1 MTTAMAF
8 ISDAR
13 QTSASAIRHL
23 CQLGGPRSLV
33 HRPGDPGVERQTVL
47 RIASYASMHLMCC
60 VGRFNVAVA
69 GGRSGQIAAGDHP
82 APNR

>member
-23 CQLGGPRSLV
+23 CQLGGPRSSYI
-33 HRPGDPGVERQTVL
+33 VL
-47 RIASYASMHLMCC
+47 EIR
-60 VGRFNVAVA
+60 V
-69 GGRSGQIAAGDHP
+69 
-82 APNR
+82 